1 MLHRDLDGHNLISVY
16 YGIGPQYYESGC
28 QWGQGDRRQ
37 QHSLM
42 IVDDCWWSLMIVDD
56 RWWSL
61 MIVDGDVRYDTSE
74 LGKASQS
81 HRWNYFQNHPLPK
94 CSTEGTSLPTKGSWC
109 VSLNGPVVSSSSPC
123 WSFNPMQCWSKVQCA
138 GTDLFADPSL
148 LLAVLLRFDSPP
160 CLSARGGPRRPA
172 AARGGPLCPRRRFVR
187 NDRPVSWG
195 R

>member
-1 MLHRDLDGHNLISVY
+1 MKVVA
-16 YGIGPQYYESGC
+16 SGVKV
-28 QWGQGDRRQ
+28 
-37 QHSLM
+37 
-42 IVDDCWWSLMIVDD
+42 IVANSIVWWSLMIVDD

-61 MIVDGDVRYDTSE
+61 MGV
-74 LGKASQS
+74 LGMIQVNWVKQVKVTDETI
-81 HRWNYFQNHPLPK
+81 FPNHPLPK

-160 CLSARGGPRRPA
+160 CLSARGGPRRPSQPA
-172 AARGGPLCPRRRFVR
+172 AAICSEWPTCELGKIRGWRL
-187 NDRPVSWG
+187 PVLSG
-195 R
+195 FINSIHIH

>member
-1 MLHRDLDGHNLISVY
+1 MKVVA
-16 YGIGPQYYESGC
+16 SGVKV
-28 QWGQGDRRQ
+28 
-37 QHSLM
+37 
-42 IVDDCWWSLMIVDD
+42 IVANSIVWWLLMIVDD

-160 CLSARGGPRRPA
+160 CLSARGGPRRPSLPA
-172 AARGGPLCPRRRFVR
+172 AAICSEWPTCELGKIRGWRL
-187 NDRPVSWG
+187 PVLSG
-195 R
+195 FINSIHIH